1 MTQVTLQMMREYL
14 ERFGW
19 SRYQAVDEPF
29 EKEGILRTGW
39 RSSEESDGYVMS
51 IDPMVEKGC
60 LSFKV
65 HQILSAPM
73 DSTPRD
79 RLSDLWLA
87 MNYLNFRIILGK
99 FSYDPR
105 DGEVRFSVDMPIDE
119 NTFTYEQF
127 VHAMGV
133 AIKTVEQ
140 YAPRLQ
146 AIVKGKQTAQQ
157 FIEQDSGGDVHDLL
171 RMLGG
176 LTLLGALLETFE
188 RTRGGETLP
197 IYPSNPNICYW
208 GHTQER
214 QQLKLCRD
222 GRNYVCPRCCHE
234 LCCDRYPAMYAAC
247 RSEGWPVW
255 APESAQHE
263 GGPARRR
270 SDDDDDLREV

>member
-29 EKEGILRTGW
+29 EKEGMIRTGW
-39 RSSEESDGYVMS
+39 RSSEAAEGYVMS

-65 HQILSAPM
+65 HQVLSAPL

-87 MNYLNFRIILGK
+87 MSYLNYRIILGK

-127 VHAMGV
+127 THTMGV

-146 AIVKGKQTAQQ
+146 AIAKGEQTAQQ
-157 FIEQDSGGDVHDLL
+157 FIEQDLEGDIRQMREAFGGLLRELLAALESESGG
-171 RMLGG
+171 
-176 LTLLGALLETFE
+176 
-188 RTRGGETLP
+188 
-197 IYPSNPNICYW
+197 
-208 GHTQER
+208 
-214 QQLKLCRD
+214 
-222 GRNYVCPRCCHE
+222 
-234 LCCDRYPAMYAAC
+234 
-247 RSEGWPVW
+247 
-255 APESAQHE
+255 
-263 GGPARRR
+263 RRR
-270 SDDDDDLREV
+270 SDIDDDLREV